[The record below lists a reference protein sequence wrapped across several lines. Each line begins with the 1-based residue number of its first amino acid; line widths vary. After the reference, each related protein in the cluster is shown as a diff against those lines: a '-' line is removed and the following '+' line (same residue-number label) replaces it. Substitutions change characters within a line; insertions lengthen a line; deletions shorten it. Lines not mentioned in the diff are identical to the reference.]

1 MESGCRSM
9 SLSRFCASMRPIRS
23 KTAPRFDSGQKKLV
37 SLWDR
42 VMPGPDTDQ
51 VGTAHR

>member
-1 MESGCRSM
+1 MASGGRSM
-9 SLSRFCASMRPIRS
+9 SLSRFCASMRSIVQNSAQIRL
-23 KTAPRFDSGQKKLV
+23 GQKKLV

-51 VGTAHR
+51 IGTAHR